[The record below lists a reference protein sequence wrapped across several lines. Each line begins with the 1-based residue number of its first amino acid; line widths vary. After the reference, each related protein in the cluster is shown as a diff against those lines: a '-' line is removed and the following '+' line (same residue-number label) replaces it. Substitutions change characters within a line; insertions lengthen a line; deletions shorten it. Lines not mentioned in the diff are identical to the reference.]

1 MFYIHAY
8 LHLPLSRH
16 AYHWLFETTVFYVY
30 FVDVGAFLLCTIV
43 FTVWGL
49 SCLLLWVHFDV
60 TWSVLEAVTSWR
72 VTFPS
77 STRRRRSSR
86 DFSTPRHRR
95 GRSLS
100 RASASLL
107 MKRFVGTGCCGNV
120 QWVVPSVGKYCMMR
134 YTFII
139 FIPRGWFIMS
149 PVDVE
154 ERVTCLWI
162 GTSLV
167 CAVEMIQRGVL
178 FLSSRFCFYVHRSFK
193 YRTVHRSICNWVCS
207 LWRSRAILICM
218 VFLAFLTRSL
228 SSCHGTVAQF
238 LGGFRVPR
246 HKSSKTWITLLAYE
260 KVMQVIEF
268 KRKVC
273 KEGESF
279 VVINQKGIDPLSL
292 DMFAKEGIFALRRAK
307 VLETYCCV

>member
-30 FVDVGAFLLCTIV
+30 FVDVGAFLLWTIV

-49 SCLLLWVHFDV
+49 PCLLLWVYFDV

-120 QWVVPSVGKYCMMR
+120 QWVVPSVGEYCVMR

-139 FIPRGWFIMS
+139 CIPRGWFIMS
-149 PVDVE
+149 PVNFLGWWGRRREGNLLVDRNVA
-154 ERVTCLWI
+154 CLCCRDDSEGSFVFVLEI
-162 GTSLV
+162 
-167 CAVEMIQRGVL
+167 L
-178 FLSSRFCFYVHRSFK
+178 FLCSSLFQVQNSA
-193 YRTVHRSICNWVCS
+193 SID
-207 LWRSRAILICM
+207 M
-218 VFLAFLTRSL
+218 QL
-228 SSCHGTVAQF
+228 S
-238 LGGFRVPR
+238 
-246 HKSSKTWITLLAYE
+246 
-260 KVMQVIEF
+260 M
-268 KRKVC
+268 
-273 KEGESF
+273 
-279 VVINQKGIDPLSL
+279 
-292 DMFAKEGIFALRRAK
+292 
-307 VLETYCCV
+307 